1 MTAFNPKRTHDG
13 TLMSFFFLFCCV
25 RFILM
30 CHVVLLP
37 ALSCFPSIV
46 IVLVS
51 FTCPCVFGPCDF
63 LLLCLTIF
71 LKFPLPT
78 VLNELSLPLYLSSM
92 SSPLCQ
98 LVCSVSPC
106 QSCIRHVTV
115 CLFNL
120 LPPEHLIFWLTSSA
134 LVLQC

>member
-13 TLMSFFFLFCCV
+13 TPVFFP
-25 RFILM
+25 
-30 CHVVLLP
+30 VLLCKVHP
-37 ALSCFPSIV
+37 HVSCGVTSCPLSCFPSIV

-51 FTCPCVFGPCDF
+51 YTCPCVFGPCDF
-63 LLLCLTIF
+63 LLLCLTVF

>member
-1 MTAFNPKRTHDG
+1 MG
-13 TLMSFFFLFCCV
+13 LQFFFP
-25 RFILM
+25 
-30 CHVVLLP
+30 VLLCKVHP
-37 ALSCFPSIV
+37 HASCGVTSCPLSCFPSIV

-63 LLLCLTIF
+63 LLLLCLTVF